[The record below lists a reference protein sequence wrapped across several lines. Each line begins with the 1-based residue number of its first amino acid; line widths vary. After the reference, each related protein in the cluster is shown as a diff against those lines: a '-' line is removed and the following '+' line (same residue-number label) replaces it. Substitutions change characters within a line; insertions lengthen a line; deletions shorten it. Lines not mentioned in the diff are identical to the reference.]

1 MSPEAFRGI
10 DLLDVDA
17 QTARRYPQLHGRPG
31 RRRHAHLARRFRG
44 PRRMICPIAAALGNG
59 LYRRRLDEYVCG
71 IGWRRQFEHDVIAQS
86 AVSLTK
92 NGLTSVQPMPTA
104 AHHQGATKRSDLTQ
118 LCQCL

>member
-17 QTARRYPQLHGRPG
+17 QTARRYPQLHGRPD

-59 LYRRRLDEYVCG
+59 LYRRQLDEYVAASAC
-71 IGWRRQFEHDVIAQS
+71 DVS
-86 AVSLTK
+86 SSTTSL
-92 NGLTSVQPMPTA
+92 NGAP
-104 AHHQGATKRSDLTQ
+104 
-118 LCQCL
+118 